1 MESEFDRKVAL
12 LTAKESRFAS
22 EAYYFISEAVAFTVS
37 RIKERRHVAAWELLD
52 GIRAFAAEK
61 YGAVARSVLTDWGM
75 IMEDDAGE
83 VVYLLIG
90 VGLLRASED
99 DSPEDFKTGKVL
111 FPAVPAIRVVRRKKD
126 QLPFIV

>member
-12 LTAKESRFAS
+12 LLTRENRFPAD
-22 EAYYFISEAVAFTVS
+22 AYRFISEAVAFTVS
-37 RIKERRHVAAWELLD
+37 HLDKRRHVTAAELLD
-52 GIRAFAAEK
+52 GIREFALEK
-61 YGAVARSVLTDWGM
+61 FGAVAASVMSSWGVVK
-75 IMEDDAGE
+75 EDDAGT

-99 DSPEDFKTGKVL
+99 DSPEDFQTGRPL
-111 FPAVPAIRVVRRKKD
+111 FPDCPAIRMVRRKSD